1 MSPPLRT
8 QSPPWRP
15 SAILL
20 MLAGISVAAIGL
32 YFLAW
37 RPPLLPED
45 LRFLGMDGANHGSL
59 PPRLPEWLSNVF
71 HVLGGH
77 ALASGLLAVALAA
90 TGYRQR
96 RAVAVALV
104 VAAGISGMGLMALT
118 NFVIGSDFRRL
129 LLGLAALW
137 AASLVCFV
145 VEGRAPTS
153 TPHFTSKGIEL

>member
-1 MSPPLRT
+1 MSPPLGT

-20 MLAGISVAAIGL
+20 ALAGISVAGIGV
-32 YFLAW
+32 YFLIL

-45 LRFLGMDGANHGSL
+45 LRFLGVEVASPGSL
-59 PPRLPEWLSNVF
+59 PPHLSEWLSNVF

-96 RAVAVALV
+96 RAIAVALV

-118 NFVIGSDFRRL
+118 NFVIGSDFRWL
-129 LLGLAALW
+129 LLGLTALW
-137 AASLVCFV
+137 VASLVCFV
-145 VEGRAPTS
+145 LEARAPTS